1 MFYTLLYKFA
11 PDSLSVNVILIIC
24 TAIYAVLHYIIFNGI
39 VKLPAIIMKYSYI
52 FYGILFIDLTVFMYL
67 YKKEFNKILSQLDAK
82 TQQLDDIIQKNVSL
96 NKSHFDDTDE
106 LEQESNQMNNRINP
120 NMMQQNMMIH
130 QGMMQNMI
138 NQQMNNNI
146 NGINGMNQGMMQR
159 MNQGINQQM
168 MQGINPQNNQQTN
181 NVINQEVNQ
190 QNNQQIQKRQ
200 MIVQQKQIN
209 EPEQENNEQ
218 NEEDQEN
225 IIIEKDNNEHP
236 ITKDTIINN
245 QSEDEI
251 SETKNEINDEANNET
266 NNETNDSEE
275 IDGESINKN

>member
-39 VKLPAIIMKYSYI
+39 VKLPTFIMKYSYI
-52 FYGILFIDLTVFMYL
+52 FYGILFVDLTVFMYL

-120 NMMQQNMMIH
+120 NMMQQNMMMQ

-138 NQQMNNNI
+138 NQQMNNN
-146 NGINGMNQGMMQR
+146 INGMNQGMMQR

-168 MQGINPQNNQQTN
+168 MQRINPQNNQQTN

-200 MIVQQKQIN
+200 MIIQQKQIN
-209 EPEQENNEQ
+209 EQEQENNEQ

-225 IIIEKDNNEHP
+225 IIIEKDNNEQP

-245 QSEDEI
+245 QSDDEI
-251 SETKNEINDEANNET
+251 SETKNEASNEANNEANNET
-266 NNETNDSEE
+266 IDSEE